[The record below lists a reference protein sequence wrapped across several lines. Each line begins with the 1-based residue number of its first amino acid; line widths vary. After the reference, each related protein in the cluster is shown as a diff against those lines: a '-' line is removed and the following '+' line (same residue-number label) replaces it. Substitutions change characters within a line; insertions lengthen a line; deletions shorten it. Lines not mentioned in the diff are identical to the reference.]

1 MSICRY
7 QYLLLADAPVT
18 PFDSAHGD
26 NYARRRARAEDRYL
40 AWEQSGKSG
49 PALQILISYA
59 VTDERALATRA
70 MPTSMRRRYRLDV
83 TPPGAGLMTYW
94 DTSNRRYL
102 YLQPGI
108 ASAMPDHLG
117 HALVRRLPALI
128 STFPGEGSL
137 AAASASER
145 FPLFAIGCTCRD
157 FALSGL
163 DRAGN
168 PGPSFYGC
176 KHMLFYNLC
185 RARGE
190 PEAIMYA

>member
-1 MSICRY
+1 MTP
-7 QYLLLADAPVT
+7 LDA
-18 PFDSAHGD
+18 AHGD
-26 NYARRRARAEDRYL
+26 NYARRRARAESRYL
-40 AWEQSGKSG
+40 AWEQSGKTT
-49 PALQILISYA
+49 PALQILASYA
-59 VTDERALATRA
+59 VKDQRALSTRV

-102 YLQPGI
+102 YLQPGL
-108 ASAMPDHLG
+108 ATAMPDHLG
-117 HALVRRLPALI
+117 HALAQRLPALI
-128 STFPGEGSL
+128 STFPRE
-137 AAASASER
+137 ASSPEPEDPPPEDPDVLPR
-145 FPLFAIGCTCRD
+145 FAIGCTCRD

-185 RARGE
+185 RARNE
-190 PEAIMYA
+190 PGAITYV